1 MAEEDDG
8 SHPRYRL
15 SFIISAFKP
24 AWRLP
29 FVHAPPARDS
39 PQIESYREGDA
50 GTSAGEGVDV
60 TSHSLL
66 SWGCPVVRGNHR
78 AMTSMDGVSQPS
90 SALFLYHRCTEP
102 ISYCRFACVI
112 GRKHRKGLP
121 CGDVI
126 TVLPP
131 QRCADTRLTQFLPIF
146 YHLTYYD
153 QGSHRVLFR
162 NYSRKKSE
170 MRRIVI
176 LATQGRSRLRVLP
189 KILGLAL
196 RWVASINLER
206 KNKIRSFLSKF
217 APQE

>member
-1 MAEEDDG
+1 MPFSTKDTERQVVDTCYLINDG
-8 SHPRYRL
+8 ANTIHWRKKTTMVTIELLFSDTATVATPVIGCRL
-15 SFIISAFKP
+15 LLAHLSLLDGCRSC
-24 AWRLP
+24 
-29 FVHAPPARDS
+29 HAPPARDS

-78 AMTSMDGVSQPS
+78 AMTSMDGVSQPA
-90 SALFLYHRCTEP
+90 SALFLYHRRTEP

-146 YHLTYYD
+146 LP
-153 QGSHRVLFR
+153 F
-162 NYSRKKSE
+162 N
-170 MRRIVI
+170 I
-176 LATQGRSRLRVLP
+176 L
-189 KILGLAL
+189 
-196 RWVASINLER
+196 
-206 KNKIRSFLSKF
+206 
-217 APQE
+217 